1 MLRKEEYVEG
11 MVPRPRSSVAMKD
24 VQTMPRKDWGHGA
37 NKMTLNCF
45 TMEPSLKGSDTFECL
60 DCIHPCILQDR

>member
-24 VQTMPRKDWGHGA
+24 VQTMPRKDWSHGA

-45 TMEPSLKGSDTFECL
+45 TMEPSLKGSDTFE
-60 DCIHPCILQDR
+60 

>member
-24 VQTMPRKDWGHGA
+24 VQTMPRKDWSHGA
-37 NKMTLNCF
+37 NKMTSNCF
-45 TMEPSLKGSDTFECL
+45 TMEPSLKGSENVPSL
-60 DCIHPCILQDR
+60 LRVCILY